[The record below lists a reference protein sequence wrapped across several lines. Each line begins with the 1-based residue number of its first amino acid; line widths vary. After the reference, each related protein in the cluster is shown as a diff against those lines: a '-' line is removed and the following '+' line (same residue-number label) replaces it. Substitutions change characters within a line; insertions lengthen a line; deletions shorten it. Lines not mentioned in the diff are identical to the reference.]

1 MVVAYGFTALWS
13 PRLRG
18 WSRTVRDNKWWTTC
32 LDTEKA
38 TRSAAPAEP
47 PAAPALPAPACP

>member
-1 MVVAYGFTALWS
+1 MVGWS

-18 WSRTVRDNKWWTTC
+18 WSRTARDDEWWTTC

-47 PAAPALPAPACP
+47 PAAPALPAPACR